1 MTRKSG
7 LRTMCGTPNY
17 MAPEI
22 YNSRIKGYNYGCDMW
37 SVGVVVYCLL
47 GGYLPFESSTLK
59 ELTAKVTC
67 GEYYFH
73 DEYWKSISPSAKEMI
88 SGLLQTDPQQR
99 LTAEQALSCTW
110 MGMDDEELSV
120 MDLSPTQTKLG
131 VLATGKEKV
140 KIVAKA
146 VSHGRSRLCAICPL
160 LMLDR
165 LLFR

>member
-1 MTRKSG
+1 
-7 LRTMCGTPNY
+7 MCGTPNY

-22 YNSRIKGYNYGCDMW
+22 YNSRIVGYNYICDMW

-47 GGYLPFESSTLK
+47 GGYLPFEGSSLK
-59 ELTAKVTC
+59 DLTAKVIS

-73 DEYWKSISPSAKEMI
+73 DEYWKSISPSAKKMI
-88 SGLLQTDPQQR
+88 LGLLQTDPRQR

-120 MDLSPTQTKLG
+120 MDLSATQSKLG

-140 KIVAKA
+140 KTVAIA
-146 VSHGRSRLCAICPL
+146 VSHGWLWVSTLRNVSSAHTYYH
-160 LMLDR
+160 